1 MTGEMSFKSLRSCEH
16 DESAA
21 IITPEAPLAG
31 KGRAQSGRPQ
41 VEALAKDVIS
51 GLSLEI
57 SQINSDF
64 GQVRLAILGDILEE
78 TVPRIC

>member
-1 MTGEMSFKSLRSCEH
+1 MMSRLQSSRLKRRWQARGELSRVN
-16 DESAA
+16 
-21 IITPEAPLAG
+21 
-31 KGRAQSGRPQ
+31 PQ

-57 SQINSDF
+57 TQINSDF
-64 GQVRLAILGDILEE
+64 GQVRLATLGDILEE